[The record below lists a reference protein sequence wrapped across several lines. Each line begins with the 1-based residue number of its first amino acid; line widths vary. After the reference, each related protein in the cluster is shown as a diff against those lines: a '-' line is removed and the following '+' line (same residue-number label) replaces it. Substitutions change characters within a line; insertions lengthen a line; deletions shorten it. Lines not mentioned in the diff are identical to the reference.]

1 MRAGVPFRVWRPH
14 ALLLLCLPCCA
25 LENPVAVAYSS
36 AGSLSLSTASGKIV
50 KTFRT
55 KPAIGN
61 FAISADASTVVFIPL
76 GAKPNGGP
84 LYRLDTT
91 SGRTRRLR
99 TRPAYVKGEVYADPD
114 ISPDGHHAVFAIHAT
129 ATGDAVGAAGPFA
142 TMNLNTGDLNTG
154 EINVLNA
161 TRMWGGVEPVFG
173 KSPRWSPD
181 GKRILLN
188 VEGTFAI
195 AGAAGASKQ
204 EMGRVTESGPTD
216 ERATFGISW
225 LGNNC
230 VAYIYYSGRDDAEFK
245 RAPAHI
251 LNLRTL
257 EKQPAEALLGA
268 AMPGLA
274 DIAWPL
280 RARYDGDGVV
290 IEGPA
295 GSWTVPAHD
304 AIVRLLPRPSDK
316 IPDACK

>member
-1 MRAGVPFRVWRPH
+1 MRAGAPFCVWRPH
-14 ALLLLCLPCCA
+14 VLLLLCLPCCA
-25 LENPVAVAYSS
+25 AETPVAVAYSS
-36 AGSLSLSTASGKIV
+36 GGALFLATASGQIV
-50 KTFRT
+50 KTLRPN
-55 KPAIGN
+55 PAIGN
-61 FAISADASTVVFIPL
+61 FAISADASTVAFIPL

-84 LYRLDTT
+84 LYWLDTT
-91 SGRTRRLR
+91 SGRTRRLK

-114 ISPDGHHAVFAIHAT
+114 ISPDGRHAAFAIHAT

-142 TMNLNTGDLNTG
+142 TMNLNTG

-195 AGAAGASKQ
+195 AGADGASKQ
-204 EMGRVTESGPTD
+204 EMGRATESGPTD

-225 LGNNC
+225 IGNNC
-230 VAYIYYSGRDDAEFK
+230 VAYIYYSGRDATEFK
-245 RAPAHI
+245 HAPAHI

-257 EKQPAEALLGA
+257 QKQPAEALLGSA
-268 AMPGLA
+268 LPGLA

-280 RARYDGDGVV
+280 RARYDGDGMV

-304 AIVRLLPRPSDK
+304 ATVRLVPRPSDK
-316 IPDACK
+316 IPDTCK